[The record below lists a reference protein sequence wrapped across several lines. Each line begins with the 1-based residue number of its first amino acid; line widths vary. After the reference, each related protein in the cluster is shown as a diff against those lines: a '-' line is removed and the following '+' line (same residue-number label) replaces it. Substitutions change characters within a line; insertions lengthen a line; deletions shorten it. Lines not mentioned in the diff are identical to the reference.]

1 MLEQPIKVGMVLT
14 HKQPYVTYY
23 ELTEIDTPSALL
35 EETVHGWCRS
45 MRSANQDQTR
55 ATRNNKF
62 RFRYENGD
70 YWVSGLFCTPVDEF
84 EAALLRLNRD
94 IA

>member
-1 MLEQPIKVGMVLT
+1 MLDTPIKVGMILT

-23 ELTEIDTPSALL
+23 ELTEIDTPSSLL
-35 EETVHGWCRS
+35 EEVVQGWCRG
-45 MRSANQDQTR
+45 MKSANQDQTR
-55 ATRNNKF
+55 ATRNSKY

-70 YWVSGLFCTPVDEF
+70 YWVSGLFCTPVDDF
-84 EAALLRLNRD
+84 DAALLRLNNE